1 VSRRIHL
8 NAFAMNCAGHQS
20 AGLWRHP
27 RDEGFRYTDIE
38 HWVGL
43 ARVLEDAGFDAL
55 FLADVLG
62 IYDVY
67 GGSRDGAL
75 RAGTQVPLGD
85 PMLPVPAMAAATS
98 RLGFGITVSVSY
110 EHPYALARRFTT
122 LDHLT
127 KGRVAWN
134 VVTGY
139 LASAAANLGLGDQLA
154 HDQRYEMAEEYLEV
168 CYKLWE
174 GSWSDDAVVR
184 DAERGV
190 YTDPAK
196 VHDIGHHGTWFDVP
210 GPFLCEP
217 SAQRTPAIFQAGA
230 SPRGLAFAG
239 RHAEAVFVSGPST
252 TVVAKSVAGIRAA
265 AAEAGRDPESVT
277 VFVQLAPV
285 VAETSEAARAQYEE
299 YLAVASTEGALALFG
314 GWTGL
319 DLSGVDPHE
328 PLRHVETDAGRSALA
343 SFTSDD
349 PDREWTLAEVTAHLA
364 VGGRGPV
371 AVGSPGE
378 VADEMERWVDETGA
392 DGFNLAYAVTP
403 GTFVDVAELVVP
415 ELRRRGRMPATPTG
429 GTLREVLGAAGPR
442 VADSHPAAA
451 YRR

>member
-1 VSRRIHL
+1 MSRRIHL

-27 RDEGFRYTDIE
+27 SDEGFRYTDVE
-38 HWVGL
+38 HWVDL

-67 GGSRDGAL
+67 GGSRDAAL

-110 EHPYALARRFTT
+110 EHPYALARRFAT

-127 KGRVAWN
+127 KGRVGWN

-139 LASAAANLGLGDQLA
+139 LASAAANLGLGDQLP

-174 GSWSDDAVVR
+174 GSWEDDAVVR

-196 VHDIGHHGTWFDVP
+196 VHDVAHHGTWFDVP

-217 SAQRTPAIFQAGA
+217 SPQRTPTIFQAGA
-230 SPRGLAFAG
+230 SSRGQAFAG

-277 VFVQLAPV
+277 IFVQLAPV
-285 VAETSEAARAQYEE
+285 VAPTAAEARKRYDE
-299 YLAVASTEGALALFG
+299 YLAVASQEGALALFG

-319 DLSGVDPHE
+319 DLGGLDPHE

-343 SFTSDD
+343 SFTTDD

-371 AVGSPGE
+371 VVGSPTE
-378 VADEMERWVDETGA
+378 VADAMEHWVDETGA

-403 GTFVDVAELVVP
+403 GTFVDVARLVVP
-415 ELRRRGRMPATPTG
+415 ELRRRGRMPAIPPA
-429 GTLREVLGAAGPR
+429 GTLREVLGGAGPR
-442 VADSHPAAA
+442 AAKDHPAAGH
-451 YRR
+451 RR

>member
-1 VSRRIHL
+1 MSRRIHL

-27 RDEGFRYTDIE
+27 RDEGFRYTDVE
-38 HWVGL
+38 HWVDL

-139 LASAAANLGLGDQLA
+139 LASAAANLGLGEQLA

-174 GSWSDDAVVR
+174 GSWEDDAVVR

-196 VHDIGHHGTWFDVP
+196 VHDIGHHGSWFDVP
-210 GPFLCEP
+210 GP
-217 SAQRTPAIFQAGA
+217 
-230 SPRGLAFAG
+230 
-239 RHAEAVFVSGPST
+239 V
-252 TVVAKSVAGIRAA
+252 
-265 AAEAGRDPESVT
+265 
-277 VFVQLAPV
+277 
-285 VAETSEAARAQYEE
+285 
-299 YLAVASTEGALALFG
+299 
-314 GWTGL
+314 
-319 DLSGVDPHE
+319 
-328 PLRHVETDAGRSALA
+328 PLRALGRSAPRR
-343 SFTSDD
+343 SS
-349 PDREWTLAEVTAHLA
+349 R
-364 VGGRGPV
+364 
-371 AVGSPGE
+371 PG
-378 VADEMERWVDETGA
+378 
-392 DGFNLAYAVTP
+392 
-403 GTFVDVAELVVP
+403 
-415 ELRRRGRMPATPTG
+415 RRRGAWRSPG
-429 GTLREVLGAAGPR
+429 GTPRRCSSRGRRRRWSRSRWPASAPRRRRPGATR
-442 VADSHPAAA
+442 S
-451 YRR
+451 R